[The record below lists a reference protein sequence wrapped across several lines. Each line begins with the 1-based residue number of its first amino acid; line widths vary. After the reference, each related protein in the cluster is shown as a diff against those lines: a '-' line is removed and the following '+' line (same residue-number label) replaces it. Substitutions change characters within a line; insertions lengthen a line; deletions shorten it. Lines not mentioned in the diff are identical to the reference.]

1 MNDHRPGRGNPT
13 REQDPAYG
21 LLQPIFTAKQKQQD
35 RIQVD
40 DQQLWHL
47 NTARIKG
54 LLAALPAGTGL
65 VLTELLNRY
74 RQAKEALAAVVAKV
88 DAASECHRCGGQ
100 CCLNGKYRIN
110 IFDAL
115 AHTAAETAL
124 SADFSQKP
132 LCPYGTVAGCTMEPG
147 LRPADCVMFIC
158 DAIDRKLS
166 PQARLILAAGE
177 EDLRDCIQK
186 ASALTGE
193 PLGSPLL
200 LWGGKSDKTK
210 PKV

>member
-1 MNDHRPGRGNPT
+1 
-13 REQDPAYG
+13 
-21 LLQPIFTAKQKQQD
+21 
-35 RIQVD
+35 VD

-47 NTARIKG
+47 NTARIKD
-54 LLAALPAGTGL
+54 LLAVLPAGTGL
-65 VLTELLNRY
+65 VLTQLLSRY
-74 RQAKEALAAVVAKV
+74 RQAKEALASVVAKV
-88 DAASECHRCGGQ
+88 DAVSECHRCRGQ

-110 IFDAL
+110 ILDAL
-115 AHTAAETAL
+115 AHTASETAI

-132 LCPYGTVAGCTMEPG
+132 VCPYGTVAGCTMEPG

-177 EDLRDCIQK
+177 EELRDCIQK
-186 ASALTGE
+186 ASVLTGE
-193 PLGSPLL
+193 PLGTPLL
-200 LWGGKSDKTK
+200 LWGDKYK